1 MSPLTTLLSR
11 AEWPDPVLDAEAVA
25 GWPAGALDRLL
36 APGLVA
42 DAGYA
47 GSAACDACGADHVE
61 PVQWVHVA
69 GLPPRAFI
77 GCPDYGPV
85 RLDPAVLRRWAVR
98 LPGLAARVAEAGGF
112 AGGVAEVRP
121 GRAWRLGKTQLGGR
135 PWVAYLARGLGWP
148 DAATLL
154 AEVPALRTA
163 GAVVLVPA
171 VVPRAEVWGGGPAP
185 PVVPLADLLALT
197 DGGVTFDRAFLA
209 AGVGS
214 TTTQAAGKARSVTF
228 PTPAGV
234 AWVGVALAVGPEE
247 LTARAGGVTRRYR
260 FADIGFADGRKA
272 DSPDRVWALLRL
284 LAAHAGV
291 LPSRPDGGA
300 GVPDRIKQTVRELN
314 RRLRALFQLDDPPV
328 THDPKAKEYRTRF
341 TVARADA
348 ATVTVPPGTGW
359 EDITLTEVAGGVVQV
374 TVDGPGGPWSRRH
387 PLRGLGLADAH
398 DAPDTAGRALLDVL
412 RAGGTVRRR
421 PTDRGMLGLHRRLA
435 DLLGLPDPF
444 AIDPAAGRWAAR
456 FAAASRVGE
465 NSPAVRPNPANDSE
479 KI

>member
-11 AEWPDPVLDAEAVA
+11 AGWPDPVVDAEAVA
-25 GWPAGALDRLL
+25 GWPPGTLDRLAAL
-36 APGLVA
+36 GLL
-42 DAGYA
+42 AGYA

-61 PVQWVHVA
+61 PVQWVHVD

-77 GCPDYGPV
+77 GCPEYGPV
-85 RLDPAVLRRWAVR
+85 KLDPAGLRRWTVR
-98 LPGLAARVAEAGGF
+98 LSGLVAAVAETGGF

-121 GRAWRLGKTQLGGR
+121 GRAWRLGKTQLGDR

-148 DAATLL
+148 DAATVL
-154 AEVPALRTA
+154 AELPALRAA

-197 DGGVTFDRAFLA
+197 DAGVTFDRAFLA
-209 AGVGS
+209 AAVDGR
-214 TTTQAAGKARSVTF
+214 TAPAGKAPAVTF

-234 AWVGVALAVGPEE
+234 GWADVALAVGPEE

-260 FADIGFADGRKA
+260 FADIGFADGRRA

-284 LAAHAGV
+284 FAAHAGV

-314 RRLRALFQLDDPPV
+314 RRLRALFQLDAPPV
-328 THDPKAKEYRTRF
+328 THDPKAKEYRTQF
-341 TVARADA
+341 AVARADA
-348 ATVTVPPGTGW
+348 ATVTVPPWTGW
-359 EDITLTEVAGGVVQV
+359 EDVTLTEVAGGVVEV
-374 TVDGPGGPWSRRH
+374 TVAGPGGPWSRRH

-398 DAPDTAGRALLDVL
+398 DATTPAGRALLDVL
-412 RAGGTVRRR
+412 RSGGAVRRK
-421 PTDRGMLGLHRRLA
+421 PTDRGMLALNRRLT
-435 DLLGLPDPF
+435 DLFGLPDPF

-465 NSPAVRPNPANDSE
+465 NSPAGRRHPANDSE
-479 KI
+479 KM